1 MSNLA
6 VNTITN
12 AAGGNTAQING
23 MTPTADSLQGFRN
36 RIINGDMRIDQRN
49 NGASVT
55 PTVDAQYGSCD
66 RWSYFLSQA
75 SKFSVQQNAGSV
87 TPPAGFTNY
96 LGITSLS
103 AYTLTGN
110 DNFEIVQKVE
120 GFNSADLGWGTA
132 NAQAITLSFWVRSSL
147 TGTFGGGIS
156 NSAYNRSYPFAYT
169 INAAN
174 TWEQKTITIPGDTS
188 GTWLTNNGLGLVLQL
203 ALGATGSRLGT
214 AGAWAAGW
222 FPSVTGAVSV
232 VSTNGATFYI
242 TGVQLEAGSVAT
254 PFERRPYGTELA
266 LCQRYYEKSY
276 PASTTPGTANSVGAY
291 EANNTSYG
299 NNIAYGPPFSYKV
312 TKRAS
317 PTVTAYSYSGTTGQW
332 HYARSGVGESL
343 VTFTLTGTANESL
356 FAPRI
361 DVGAGWVPCY
371 VIGHW
376 TASAEL

>member
-1 MSNLA
+1 MSNARNLA
-6 VNTITN
+6 DLLGTDT
-12 AAGGNTAQING
+12 QIQ
-23 MTPTADSLQGFRN
+23 TADIADDAVTIGKLNDNATQLFNFRN
-36 RIINGDMRIDQRN
+36 RLINSDMRIDQRN
-49 NGASVT
+49 AGASVT

-266 LCQRYYEKSY
+266 LCQRYFESLYFRFS
-276 PASTTPGTANSVGAY
+276 AWGNGSNST
-291 EANNTSYG
+291 
-299 NNIAYGPPFSYKV
+299 IATVPMV
-312 TKRAS
+312 ATKRTT
-317 PTVTAYSYSGTTGQW
+317 PTVTLGADPDGWTNNLTPLVDSYNASSLAIQGNPTSG
-332 HYARSGVGESL
+332 
-343 VTFTLTGTANESL
+343 FTR
-356 FAPRI
+356 F
-361 DVGAGWVPCY
+361 GA
-371 VIGHW
+371 ILSI
-376 TASAEL
+376 SAEL